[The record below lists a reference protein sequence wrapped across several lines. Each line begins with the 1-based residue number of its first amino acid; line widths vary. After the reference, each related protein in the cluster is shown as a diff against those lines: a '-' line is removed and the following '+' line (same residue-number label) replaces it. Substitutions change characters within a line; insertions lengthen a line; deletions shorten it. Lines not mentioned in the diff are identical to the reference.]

1 MAFGKF
7 SDDGQAQPT
16 AEINMIPMIDV
27 MLVLLIVF
35 ILAAPLLVHAVK
47 VDLPRE
53 TSQADHLHPADI
65 SLGID
70 KDGQIWWGMAPVT
83 AADLDQRLEEEGRK
97 AETPELHIRAD
108 RNVSYGHVADLMAL
122 ASRKGLHKIA
132 FVSDPVAHQ

>member
-7 SDDGQAQPT
+7 SDDGQSQPT

-53 TSQADHLHPADI
+53 TSQSDHPLPSDI
-65 SLGID
+65 TLCID
-70 KDGQIWWGMAPVT
+70 KDGQVRWGADPVNVIE
-83 AADLDQRLEEEGRK
+83 LERRFDEAGRK
-97 AETPELHIRAD
+97 TEAPELHIRAD
-108 RNVSYGHVADLMAL
+108 RNVTYGYVADLMAL
-122 ASRKGLHKIA
+122 ASRKGLHKMA
-132 FVSDPVAHQ
+132 FVSDPASHQ